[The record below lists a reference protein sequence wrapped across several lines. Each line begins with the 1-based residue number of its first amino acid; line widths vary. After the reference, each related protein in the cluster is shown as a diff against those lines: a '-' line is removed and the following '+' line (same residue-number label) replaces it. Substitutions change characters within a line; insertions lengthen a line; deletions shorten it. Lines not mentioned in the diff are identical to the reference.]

1 VCLGCSSEFNETT
14 KIFFWTW
21 QTSGKFYYDA
31 NQDAELVYRE
41 NGRGDRC
48 GSGPGKGGAGL
59 PKQSIQKG
67 GFQVFVIQSQLIHI
81 GGVVQSWESWR
92 GQ

>member
-21 QTSGKFYYDA
+21 QTSGKFYYAA

-48 GSGPGKGGAGL
+48 GLALEKEGQGYPSKATRRE
-59 PKQSIQKG
+59 
-67 GFQVFVIQSQLIHI
+67 GFRSLSFKVS
-81 GGVVQSWESWR
+81 
-92 GQ
+92 